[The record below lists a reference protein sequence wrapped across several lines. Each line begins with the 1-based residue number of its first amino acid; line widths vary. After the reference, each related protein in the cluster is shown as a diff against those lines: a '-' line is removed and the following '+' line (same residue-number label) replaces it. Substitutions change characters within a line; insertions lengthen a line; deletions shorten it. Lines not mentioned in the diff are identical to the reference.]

1 MLNRIWVSFILVGF
15 VAATVQTFQG
25 DLALFTR
32 VLTGLFDTAKTGFEI
47 SIGLVG
53 IAEPKLR
60 LDHEELLQQAENTL
74 QQAVDAGR
82 NRARVCQLPDS

>member
-1 MLNRIWVSFILVGF
+1 MYGVGDKLVRALDDN
-15 VAATVQTFQG
+15 VDLREQTLPLTV
-25 DLALFTR
+25 
-32 VLTGLFDTAKTGFEI
+32 